1 MYYKFKLKDLVKT
14 RIYINFVQ
22 LLVIACNILNIHLT
36 LQWKSQLLKRAIL
49 ISVE

>member
-1 MYYKFKLKDLVKT
+1 MYYKFKLKHLVKT

-22 LLVIACNILNIHLT
+22 LLVIRNILNIHLT